1 MRVANKLTPETKNKT
16 TKPGHGLGKKIKS
29 RPSSSLFQK
38 VRGSGATLKTLKSPH
53 RVVYAAQIGVRQ
65 ALNRSRNNVQSC
77 SHGKVESKTKY
88 SASQITLIT
97 WTTHPRNKQG
107 IQAEKTSTKNLHSK
121 KGITILL
128 QKPEYRGRLH
138 SSIIIRSRNINI
150 EIIYDLPG

>member
-38 VRGSGATLKTLKSPH
+38 ARGSGATLKTLKSPH
-53 RVVYAAQIGVRQ
+53 RVVYVAQTGARQ
-65 ALNRSRNNVQSC
+65 ALNRSRNNVQSY

-97 WTTHPRNKQG
+97 WTTHPRNK
-107 IQAEKTSTKNLHSK
+107 
-121 KGITILL
+121 
-128 QKPEYRGRLH
+128 
-138 SSIIIRSRNINI
+138 
-150 EIIYDLPG
+150 